1 MLKYDIDKLKEK
13 IEKYKNMNLN
23 DINPDD
29 IPDISELKIDR
40 KKQKKKEY

>member
-29 IPDISELKIDR
+29 IPDIGELKIDR